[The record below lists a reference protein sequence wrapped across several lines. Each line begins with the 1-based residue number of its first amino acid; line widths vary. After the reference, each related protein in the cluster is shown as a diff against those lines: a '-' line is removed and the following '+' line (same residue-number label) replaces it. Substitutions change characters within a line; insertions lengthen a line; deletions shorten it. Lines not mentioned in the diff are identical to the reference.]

1 MARKQKEQ
9 RKVEQVVRQKALRLA
24 QKNKRRPDRDDF
36 GRLLLWL
43 LASRQIDGCNTA
55 AAVAKAI
62 LLLRV
67 STSVR
72 PMRCGM
78 FFCRVTVQPTI
89 PFVGNCTSNLLET
102 NPSIGYQTTIDT
114 PPFSS
119 LLSPHYF

>member
-55 AAVAKAI
+55 AAVAK
-62 LLLRV
+62 
-67 STSVR
+67 VR
-72 PMRCGM
+72 DDL
-78 FFCRVTVQPTI
+78 
-89 PFVGNCTSNLLET
+89 VGHLVAQGFNEREA
-102 NPSIGYQTTIDT
+102 DEVWDV
-114 PPFSS
+114 
-119 LLSPHYF
+119 LLSRYGSADNPFRRKLHLQPSGDKP